1 MAVTERIHFADINK
15 VVILIRKINNYM
27 KKITLCSIMMIF
39 LYSIYTSSNAT
50 TINNARW
57 DLHFENIEIVN
68 GSVNAI
74 QEPTII
80 GSSNSEIVYSVN
92 LTTPGEFYEF
102 TVDVVNRG
110 NLDAMVNEVNNHKL
124 TAEQEKYLS
133 YKATYIDGT
142 EVNIN
147 DLLKAG
153 STDKLRIRLEFKKDI
168 TADDLP
174 KEDTTIF
181 LSLNAC
187 YVQADTNS
195 AERENGRSN

>member
-1 MAVTERIHFADINK
+1 
-15 VVILIRKINNYM
+15 M
-27 KKITLCSIMMIF
+27 KKFLIVNFVMVIIIF
-39 LYSIYTSSNAT
+39 ALSNVKAA
-50 TINNARW
+50 TINDSKW

-92 LTTPGEFYEF
+92 LATPGEFFEF
-102 TVDVVNRG
+102 TVDVVNGG
-110 NLDAMVNEVNNHKL
+110 NLDAMVSDVNNHML

-174 KEDTTIF
+174 KEDTTI
-181 LSLNAC
+181 LLALNAC

-195 AERENGRSN
+195 AERENGRNN